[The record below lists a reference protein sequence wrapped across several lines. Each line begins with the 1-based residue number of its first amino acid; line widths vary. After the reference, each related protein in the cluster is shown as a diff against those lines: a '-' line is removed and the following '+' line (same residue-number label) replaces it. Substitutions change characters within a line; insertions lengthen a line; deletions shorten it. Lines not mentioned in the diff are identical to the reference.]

1 MEKPYIDL
9 IDTFQ
14 INGKDFSFFSLP
26 RLAKNLGI
34 DLSRLPFSLR
44 VLLEGCLRQQD
55 KGGFSPEAV
64 DALINWKPVAS
75 DERSAVPFMP
85 ARVLL
90 QDFTGLPVLNDLTAL
105 RAALKRKGKDPRV
118 INSSIP
124 CDLVIDHSLTV
135 ETYGCP
141 EAQQLNEEREFN
153 LNLERYTF
161 LKWSQAAYQNLSIL
175 PPGLGICHQVNLE
188 YLSKVAFIKEGE
200 RSVVFPDSVLG
211 TDSHTT
217 MVNGLGVLGWGVGG
231 IEALAAMLGYPSE
244 FTLPDVV
251 GLELTGSLPES
262 VTPTDLTLT
271 LTSRLRA
278 LGVVNKFVEVF
289 GPGITKLPVETR
301 AMISN
306 MSPESGATA
315 TYFPVDNQTLD
326 YLGRT
331 GRSEDQI
338 KLVETYFRAQGLF
351 REYDGSHPDYS
362 QTMQINLGEILPVL
376 AGPKRPQ
383 DIFQLSGAKQAFRD
397 SLVAA
402 KGNKGFGLS
411 EDEINK
417 KVGITING
425 QELEL
430 THGAVLIAAI
440 TSCTNTS
447 DPGVLITAAL
457 LARNAAAKGLHTKP
471 WVKTSFAP
479 GSRAVKTYLSSA
491 GLFDG
496 LDAFGFHIVGYGCTT
511 CIGNS
516 GPIDAAVSRVV
527 RDNGLVGAAVLSGNR
542 NFEGRIHPDVRA
554 SFLASPPLVVAYALT
569 GSIYFDFDKTP
580 IGDDLSG
587 NPVFLKDIYPT
598 QDEVMDVIRKHIKS
612 EIYSNNY
619 RGLYQGN
626 ERWNSMEIPNNDIFP
641 WDPES
646 SLLREPS
653 FLLGDFSSQNTSIN
667 IQGACALAVLGDSI
681 TTDHISPAGGISP
694 ELIAGQYLQSLGV
707 KPADFISFG
716 ARRGNH
722 ELMARGTFSNS
733 RLHNLL
739 IPDVEGGFT
748 RHLPDGEVMTIYDAS
763 MRYKNEGTPL
773 IILAGKFYGSGSSRD
788 WAAKGPYLLGV
799 RAVIAESFERIHR
812 TNLACMGV
820 LPLQFMP
827 GENTQALGLNGDES
841 FTISD
846 IAGMRTLKSIIT
858 VMAERQDGNRIEF
871 QVTAR
876 IDTPL
881 EMAYFKAGG
890 LMRKVMADQLFQE
903 SNDHII

>member
-1 MEKPYIDL
+1 MEKQFTDSEAAL
-9 IDTFQ
+9 Q
-14 INGKDFSFFSLP
+14 VNGRNYSFFSLP
-26 RLAKNLGI
+26 RLAESLGI
-34 DLSRLPFSLR
+34 DLSRLPYSLR
-44 VLLEGCLRQQD
+44 ILLEGCLRQQD
-55 KGGFSPEAV
+55 KGGFSQEAIE
-64 DALINWKPVAS
+64 ALVNWKAA
-75 DERSAVPFMP
+75 DTGERPAVPFMP

-105 RAALKRKGKDPRV
+105 RAALKRQGKDPGV

-124 CDLVIDHSLTV
+124 CDLVIDHSVTV
-135 ETYGCP
+135 EAFGCP
-141 EAQQLNEEREFN
+141 EAQQINEEREFD
-153 LNLERYTF
+153 LNLERYAF
-161 LKWSQAAYQNLSIL
+161 LKWSQSAYQNLSVL

-188 YLSKVAFIKEGE
+188 YLSKVAVIKEEGD
-200 RSVVFPDSVLG
+200 RSIIFPDSVLG

-251 GLELTGSLPES
+251 GVELSGSLPEG

-289 GPGITKLPVETR
+289 GPGCAELPVETR
-301 AMISN
+301 AMIAN

-326 YLGRT
+326 YLRRT
-331 GRSEDQI
+331 GRSEDQVA
-338 KLVETYFRAQGLF
+338 LVEAYFRAQALF
-351 REYDGSHPDYS
+351 REDNCSHPEFS
-362 QTMQINLGEILPVL
+362 QVMRINLGEIQPVM

-383 DIFQLSGAKQAFRD
+383 DIFQLSNAGQAFQRC
-397 SLVAA
+397 LRAE

-411 EDEINK
+411 ETEIDK
-417 KVGITING
+417 KVKLTIND
-425 QELEL
+425 QEVEL

-457 LARNAAAKGLHTKP
+457 LAKNAAAKGLRSKP

-496 LDAFGFHIVGYGCTT
+496 LETLGFHIVGYGCTT

-516 GPIDAAVSRVV
+516 GPLDPAISRAV
-527 RDNGLVGAAVLSGNR
+527 RDNCLVGAAVLSGNR

-554 SFLASPPLVVAYALT
+554 SFLAAPPLVVAYALAGT
-569 GSIYFDFDKTP
+569 IDFDFEKTP
-580 IGDDLSG
+580 LGNDPSG
-587 NPVFLKDIYPT
+587 NPVYLRDIYPAR
-598 QDEVMDVIRKHIKS
+598 DEVQDVIRKHVKS
-612 EIYSNNY
+612 EIYTKNY
-619 RGLYQGN
+619 SSLYQGN
-626 ERWNSMEIPNNDIFP
+626 ERWNSMAVPEEDIFP
-641 WDPES
+641 WDPDS
-646 SLLREPS
+646 SLIREPS
-653 FLLGDFSSQNTSIN
+653 FLLGDASGKSASVDIK
-667 IQGACALAVLGDSI
+667 GARVLAVLGDSI
-681 TTDHISPAGGISP
+681 TTDHISPAGRIAP

-722 ELMARGTFSNS
+722 EVMARGTFSNP
-733 RLHNLL
+733 RLRNLL
-739 IPDVEGGFT
+739 VPDVEGGFT
-748 RHLPDGEVMTIYDAS
+748 RHLPDNEVMTIYDAS
-763 MRYKNEGTPL
+763 MRYQAEGTPL
-773 IILAGKFYGSGSSRD
+773 IILAGKLYGSGSSRD
-788 WAAKGPYLLGV
+788 WAAKGTYLMGV

-820 LPLQFMP
+820 LPLQFAP
-827 GENTQALGLNGDES
+827 GENAQTLGLKGDEK
-841 FTISD
+841 FTIAD
-846 IAGMRTLKSIIT
+846 IADIKMLKPTLT
-858 VMAERQDGNRIEF
+858 VTADRPDGSQVGF

-890 LMRKVMADQLFQE
+890 LMRKVMDDQG
-903 SNDHII
+903 I

>member
-1 MEKPYIDL
+1 MEKQFKGSEATL
-9 IDTFQ
+9 Q
-14 INGKDFSFFSLP
+14 INGKNFSFFSLP

-55 KGGFSPEAV
+55 KSGFSP
-64 DALINWKPVAS
+64 DAIDAFVNWKPGES
-75 DERSAVPFMP
+75 GERPAVSFMP

-105 RAALKRKGKDPRV
+105 RAALKRQGKDPSV

-124 CDLVIDHSLTV
+124 CDLVIDHSVTV
-135 ETYGCP
+135 EAYGCP
-141 EAQQLNEEREFN
+141 EAQQLNEEREFD
-153 LNLERYTF
+153 LNLERYAF
-161 LKWSQAAYQNLSIL
+161 LKWSQAAYQNLSVL

-188 YLSKVAFIKEGE
+188 YLSKVAFIKEEGE
-200 RSVVFPDSVLG
+200 RSVIFPDSVLG

-251 GLELTGSLPES
+251 GVELTGSLPEG

-271 LTSRLRA
+271 LTSRLRS
-278 LGVVNKFVEVF
+278 LGVVNKFVEIF
-289 GPGITKLPVETR
+289 GPSSAELPVETR
-301 AMISN
+301 AMIAN

-315 TYFPVDNQTLD
+315 TFFPVDDQTLN
-326 YLGRT
+326 YLKRT

-338 KLVETYFRAQGLF
+338 KLVEAFFRAQGLF
-351 REYDGSHPDYS
+351 RDDYDSHPEYS
-362 QTMQINLGEILPVL
+362 QIMRINLGEILPVM

-383 DIFQLSGAKQAFRD
+383 DIFLLSNAKQAFKD
-397 SLVAA
+397 SLAA
-402 KGNKGFGLS
+402 EKGNMGFGLS
-411 EDEINK
+411 EAEINK
-417 KVGITING
+417 KVKLTIKG
-425 QELEL
+425 QEAEL

-447 DPGVLITAAL
+447 DPGVLVTAAL
-457 LARNAAAKGLHTKP
+457 LAQNAAAKGLRSKP

-491 GLFDG
+491 GLSDG
-496 LDAFGFHIVGYGCTT
+496 LEALGFHIVGYGCTT

-516 GPIDAAVSRVV
+516 GPLDTAISHAV

-542 NFEGRIHPDVRA
+542 NFEGRIHPDARA
-554 SFLASPPLVVAYALT
+554 SFLATPPLVVAYALT
-569 GSIYFDFDKTP
+569 GCIDFDFEKESLGNDP
-580 IGDDLSG
+580 SG
-587 NPVFLKDIYPT
+587 NPVYLRDIYPT
-598 QDEVMDVIRKHIKS
+598 WDEVMDVIREHVKS
-612 EIYSNNY
+612 EIYTKNY
-619 RGLYQGN
+619 SSLYQGN
-626 ERWNSMEIPNNDIFP
+626 ERWNSMEIPYDDIFP
-641 WDPES
+641 WDPDS
-646 SLLREPS
+646 SLIREPS
-653 FLLGDFSSQNTSIN
+653 FLLGDASSKSALFEIKN
-667 IQGACALAVLGDSI
+667 ARALAVLGDSI
-681 TTDHISPAGGISP
+681 TTDHISPAGRIAP

-722 ELMARGTFSNS
+722 EVMARGTFSNP
-733 RLHNLL
+733 RLRNLL
-739 IPDVEGGFT
+739 VPDVEGGYT

-763 MRYKNEGTPL
+763 ERYHKEGIPL
-773 IILAGKFYGSGSSRD
+773 IILAGKLYGSGSSRD
-788 WAAKGPYLLGV
+788 WAAKGTYLMGV

-820 LPLQFMP
+820 LPLQFAS
-827 GENTQALGLNGDES
+827 GENAQTLGLNGDEK
-841 FTISD
+841 FTLSD
-846 IAGMRTLKSIIT
+846 IAGIKALKPILT
-858 VMAERQDGNRIEF
+858 VTANHPDGSRKEF

-890 LMRKVMADQLFQE
+890 LMRKVMDDQ
-903 SNDHII
+903 

>member
-1 MEKPYIDL
+1 MEKQFTDSE
-9 IDTFQ
+9 DTFQ
-14 INGKDFSFFSLP
+14 INGEDFIFFSLP
-26 RLAKNLGI
+26 RLARNLGI

-44 VLLEGCLRQQD
+44 VLLEGCLRQLD
-55 KGGFSPEAV
+55 KGGFSPNAV
-64 DALINWKPVAS
+64 AELINWKPNS
-75 DERSAVPFMP
+75 PGERPAVPFMP

-105 RAALKRKGKDPRV
+105 RAALKRQGKDPSV

-135 ETYGCP
+135 EAYGCP
-141 EAQQLNEEREFN
+141 DAQQLNEEREFD
-153 LNLERYTF
+153 LNLERYAF
-161 LKWSQAAYQNLSIL
+161 LKWSQAAYQNLSVL

-188 YLSKVAFIKEGE
+188 FLSKVAFIKEEGD
-200 RSVVFPDSVLG
+200 RRIIFPDSVLG

-244 FTLPDVV
+244 FSLPDVIGV
-251 GLELTGSLPES
+251 ELTGRLADG

-271 LTSRLRA
+271 LTSRLRT

-289 GPGITKLPVETR
+289 GPASAELPVESR

-326 YLGRT
+326 YLKRT

-338 KLVETYFRAQGLF
+338 KLVETYFQAQNLF
-351 REYDGSHPDYS
+351 REDNSAYPEYS
-362 QTMQINLGEILPVL
+362 QIMRINLSEIQPVM

-383 DIFQLSGAKQAFRD
+383 DIFQLSNAKQTFKDA
-397 SLVAA
+397 LATA
-402 KGNKGFGLS
+402 QGNTGFGLS
-411 EDEINK
+411 ENDINK
-417 KVGITING
+417 KVKITLNG
-425 QELEL
+425 QAEEL

-457 LARNAAAKGLHTKP
+457 LAQKAAAKGLRAKP

-479 GSRAVKTYLSSA
+479 GSRAVKTYLTSA
-491 GLFDG
+491 GLLNG
-496 LDAFGFHIVGYGCTT
+496 LEALGFHIVGYGCTT

-516 GPIDAAVSRVV
+516 GPLDMAVSRAVK
-527 RDNGLVGAAVLSGNR
+527 DNGLVGAAVLSGNR

-554 SFLASPPLVVAYALT
+554 SFLAAPPLVVAYALA
-569 GSIYFDFDKTP
+569 GSLDFDFQKTP
-580 IGDDLSG
+580 LGNDPSG
-587 NPVFLKDIYPT
+587 NPVMLRDIYPT
-598 QDEVMDVIRKHIKS
+598 RGEVMDVISKHVKS
-612 EIYSNNY
+612 EIYTKNY
-619 RGLYQGN
+619 SGLYQGN
-626 ERWNSMEIPNNDIFP
+626 ARWNSMEIPNSEIFP
-641 WDPES
+641 WDSNS
-646 SLLREPS
+646 SLIREPS
-653 FLLGDFSSQNTSIN
+653 FLLGDTSRQNATTE
-667 IQGACALAVLGDSI
+667 IQAARVLAVLGDSI
-681 TTDHISPAGGISP
+681 TTDHISPAGRIAP

-722 ELMARGTFSNS
+722 EVMARGTFSNP
-733 RLHNLL
+733 RLRNLL
-739 IPDVEGGFT
+739 VPDVEGGFT

-763 MRYKNEGTPL
+763 MRYQNEGILL
-773 IILAGKFYGSGSSRD
+773 IILAGRLYGSGSSRD
-788 WAAKGPYLLGV
+788 WAAKGTYLMGV

-820 LPLQFMP
+820 LPLQFKP
-827 GENTQALGLNGDES
+827 GENAQTLGLNGDES
-841 FTISD
+841 FTISSV
-846 IAGMRTLKSIIT
+846 AGIKALKPNLT
-858 VMAERQDGNRIEF
+858 VTADCSDARRVEF
-871 QVTAR
+871 QVIAR

-890 LMRKVMADQLFQE
+890 LMRKVMIDL
-903 SNDHII
+903 